1 MSETELRY
9 SQIEKEALALTWAA
23 EKFQEY
29 ITGLDIV
36 LETDHKPL
44 LQLLQTKNLDDLTP
58 RLQRFRIS
66 QSNGLA
72 ENAVKIAK
80 HLIKK
85 NEDNIDKAL
94 LEYRS
99 TPLENGFSPA
109 ELLMGRKLRTFL
121 PILPRE
127 LTKKNNETVI
137 YKEKE
142 IKNNQQYYYDKRHRT
157 KQLSDLNIGDKK
169 KKDYVNFE
177 TLVSASSNNNDEMSL
192 VNQSNENQ
200 SSHKSL
206 EERTET
212 QGNDNHVNNR
222 PLRERKKPVWLGD
235 YITE

>member
-1 MSETELRY
+1 MGLNFNRNLRGLLMN
-9 SQIEKEALALTWAA
+9 IN
-23 EKFQEY
+23 
-29 ITGLDIV
+29 LDI
-36 LETDHKPL
+36 TSSPYY
-44 LQLLQTKNLDDLTP
+44 
-58 RLQRFRIS
+58 S

-142 IKNNQQYYYDKRHRT
+142 IKNNQQSYVVKTDRGEYRRNRWHLIPAPYHNN
-157 KQLSDLNIGDKK
+157 NIEE
-169 KKDYVNFE
+169 KDYVNFE

>member
-58 RLQRFRIS
+58 RLQRFRIRS
-66 QSNGLA
+66 YV
-72 ENAVKIAK
+72 VKTDRGEYRRNRW
-80 HLIKK
+80 HLIPAPYH
-85 NEDNIDKAL
+85 NNNI
-94 LEYRS
+94 E
-99 TPLENGFSPA
+99 E
-109 ELLMGRKLRTFL
+109 
-121 PILPRE
+121 
-127 LTKKNNETVI
+127 
-137 YKEKE
+137 
-142 IKNNQQYYYDKRHRT
+142 
-157 KQLSDLNIGDKK
+157 
-169 KKDYVNFE
+169 KDYVNFE